1 MQISRQDAPLEA
13 SGTPTESAH
22 PLLDLRTRRE
32 ALLKTFNDLP
42 DTGEAE
48 AAKHALINEICR
60 TEVHIVDADARSHVD
75 ALVQIEQICL
85 WEREGVVCGGEEAME
100 RLERILPAQI
110 ERLAGEARS

>member
-1 MQISRQDAPLEA
+1 MEA

-42 DTGEAE
+42 DTDETE
-48 AAKHALINEICR
+48 AAKHALRNEICR
-60 TEVHIVDADARSHVD
+60 TEVHIVDADARTHVD
-75 ALVQIEQICL
+75 ALVQIEQLCL

-100 RLERILPAQI
+100 RLERVLPAQI

>member
-1 MQISRQDAPLEA
+1 MQISGQDAPLEA

-42 DTGEAE
+42 DTDEAE

-60 TEVHIVDADARSHVD
+60 TEVHIVDADARTHVD

-85 WEREGVVCGGEEAME
+85 WEREGVVVGGEEAME
-100 RLERILPAQI
+100 RLVRVLPAQI
-110 ERLAGEARS
+110 ELLTGEARS